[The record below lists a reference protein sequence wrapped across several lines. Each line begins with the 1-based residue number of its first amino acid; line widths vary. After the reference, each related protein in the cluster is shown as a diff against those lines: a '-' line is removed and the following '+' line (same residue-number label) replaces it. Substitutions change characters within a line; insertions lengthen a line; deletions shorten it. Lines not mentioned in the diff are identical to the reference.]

1 MDFKDTLLLAFKT
14 VKANRLRTGLTVAII
29 AFGIMAL
36 VGIKTAITAMQQ
48 KFMESFS
55 SMGANGFTVRYKE
68 PRRHF
73 GGGDEQIKKEQKG
86 KRKEKKSN
94 NGKPITRQ
102 QAENFKENY
111 HFPARVC
118 LNIFGTGDAVVSY
131 VSKKSNPTI
140 RVYGSDENFVD
151 QNGFTISYGRALNNL
166 DVTSG
171 RNVCLMGSEVAKKLF
186 GKNLEAPVEKI
197 IRVNNIPFRVVGVL
211 GEKGSSLGFSWDN
224 VVVTSYKNVQR
235 FFNSNPNSSFQIQIK
250 VDDIKYMEAAI
261 GEAMATFRPIRR
273 LSTIETENFVID
285 KSDSFVEMLL
295 NQLGYLT
302 GAALII
308 GFITLTGAAIGLMNI
323 MLVAVTERTKEIGLV
338 KAIGGKQVNVRQQF
352 LFEAI
357 IISLMGAVFGV
368 ILGVILGNGFSL
380 ILNTGFVIPWDWVVL
395 GVGICSIVG
404 LLAGLYPAFKASKLN
419 PIEALRYE

>member
-1 MDFKDTLLLAFKT
+1 MDFKDTLLLSFRT

-55 SMGANGFTVRYKE
+55 SMGANGFTIRYKE
-68 PRRHF
+68 PRMHF
-73 GGGDEQIKKEQKG
+73 GGEGNEIKKEQKG
-86 KRKEKKSN
+86 KRKEKNSN

-102 QAENFKENY
+102 QAEDFKGSY
-111 HFPARVC
+111 HFPSRVC
-118 LNIFGTGDAVVSY
+118 LNIFGSRDAVVSY
-131 VSKKSNPTI
+131 SSKKSNPTI

-151 QNGFTISYGRALNNL
+151 QNGFTIAFGRALNNL

-186 GKNLEAPVEKI
+186 GKNPGSPIEKI

-224 VVVTSYKNVQR
+224 VIVTSYKNVQR
-235 FFNSNPNSSFQIQIK
+235 FFNSNPNSSFQIQVK

-357 IISLMGAVFGV
+357 IISLMGAIFGV

-380 ILNTGFVIPWDWVVL
+380 ILNTGFVIPWDWVAL
-395 GVGICSIVG
+395 GIVICSIVG